1 MLNNDRLTAPG
12 QLPYQVTARSPRG
25 RLTGGALEEAA
36 VALRIETVTIDA
48 LNPQALARFWSAAL
62 GWEHRVD
69 EDGDVWV
76 GPGRGDPDRG
86 SVRPLLFLAV
96 PELKSV
102 KNRIHLDLR
111 PDDQA
116 DEVERLEDLG
126 ATRVSV
132 GQSGTEGWVVLA
144 DPEGNEFCVLS
155 DT

>member
-1 MLNNDRLTAPG
+1 M
-12 QLPYQVTARSPRG
+12 
-25 RLTGGALEEAA
+25 
-36 VALRIETVTIDA
+36 ALRVETVSIDA
-48 LNPQALARFWSAAL
+48 EDPISLARFWSAAL
-62 GWEHRVD
+62 GWEHGID

-76 GPGRGDPDRG
+76 EPGTRHPDRDT
-86 SVRPLLFLAV
+86 VRPLLFLAV
-96 PELKSV
+96 PESKSV

-116 DEVERLEDLG
+116 VEVERLEMLG

-132 GQSGTEGWVVLA
+132 GQSGLEGWVVLA